1 MALSLPLLIGSLV
14 LAPLQAPPQFAPDM
28 LPAAQVAEAMRQIT
42 AAPNTFVVVDGN
54 NVPAPAHGR

>member
-28 LPAAQVAEAMRQIT
+28 LPAAQVAEAMRQ
-42 AAPNTFVVVDGN
+42 
-54 NVPAPAHGR
+54 